1 MKFSRLLLLAL
12 AWTTCLGAGVVRAQT
27 QSSAA
32 PESKAAAEDSQKSA
46 SGSAKK
52 LEKDFFALLRA
63 GDVKQFLS
71 YVSQGGVNVGKHAQ
85 HLSKN
90 EVQGQ
95 MERHEGLYCTLFDSA
110 CIQSEIRLD
119 QSNVR
124 ACSYKEM
131 LTNSKKVRLASTE
144 TTRNG
149 VRQAFLV
156 AEINNDHCAGVGL
169 IDFIFNLQADGW
181 KLFSIP

>member
-1 MKFSRLLLLAL
+1 MKLSRLLLLAL
-12 AWTTCLGAGVVRAQT
+12 AGTACLGSSVVRAQA

-32 PESKAAAEDSQKSA
+32 PEGKAAVDDSQKPASDSA
-46 SGSAKK
+46 RK
-52 LEKDFFALLRA
+52 LEKEFFALLRA

-71 YVSQGGVNVGKHAQ
+71 YVSEGGVNVGKHAQ
-85 HLSKN
+85 HLSKD

-131 LTNSKKVRLASTE
+131 LIKSKKVRLASTE

-156 AEINNDHCAGVGL
+156 AEIKNDHCAGVGL
-169 IDFIFNLQADGW
+169 IDFIFNLEADGW